1 MESNAKFPVYDS
13 YIFELLFKNRLFN
26 YISRKNYYIL
36 QNIESHSI
44 YYEQV
49 FLRLQQSNHHIHI
62 WLIFDELYAKIGYI
76 CEISISVCYSVSRVC
91 FCSQWYQQFID
102 TLETR
107 STFLTVVYF
116 LDIKNT
122 CHFVED
128 FDLKAA
134 WIFKSSLNSW
144 EDKSIFQAHT

>member
-1 MESNAKFPVYDS
+1 MLKSAKSRKVIFFMESNAKFPVYDS

-107 STFLTVVYF
+107 STFF
-116 LDIKNT
+116 FDFQ
-122 CHFVED
+122 FVNGG
-128 FDLKAA
+128 L
-134 WIFKSSLNSW
+134 LLGY
-144 EDKSIFQAHT
+144 